1 MILAVLLSA
10 VVLIG
15 WTLVSE
21 RFLPQA
27 PPEVAATTAPAS
39 APSTFATTAAVP
51 TATAPAPITPGTAP
65 APAATLAPL
74 PPSRRAEVLARS
86 PRLVIDT
93 PRLKG
98 SVNLVGA
105 RFDDLVLTTYKQV
118 LGGTAPIRLFSPS
131 GTQDA
136 YFAQFG
142 WSGAGAPPVDA
153 RWTASAATLSPGQ
166 PVTLSWASP
175 NGLIFEQ
182 RLEVDK
188 DFLFT
193 LRQRI
198 RNPGAADVVVQPWGL
213 VSRLGE
219 GPEETAFNLHVGPLG
234 VLGGTL
240 KDSDLDFESL
250 RDDGPQRFTSTGG
263 WLGITEK
270 YWLAA
275 IVPDQARKLEARF
288 AAATPTSA
296 GQLYQVDYLE
306 EPLRVPAGGSAETL
320 QRLFAGA
327 KEVSLLDTYRDK
339 FGIPRLDRAVS
350 WGWFEAIA
358 QPIFYLLD
366 WLFHKTGNFGVAII
380 ILTIIVRAALFPI
393 ANKQYESMA
402 KMRVVAPRMKA
413 IQERNKDDK
422 LKAQQEMMA
431 LYKTEKVNPLAGCL
445 PLVLQIPIFYAL
457 YKTLLVSTEMR
468 HQPFMLWI
476 KDLSAPDPVT
486 PLNLFGL
493 IDWQPP
499 ALIALG
505 VLPILLGITMWLQQR
520 MNPTPLDPV
529 QKQVFAIMPWMFM
542 FIMAPFAAGLQLY
555 WTVNNIVSI
564 GQQYYM
570 LRKFP
575 MPATPPEGAPTGP
588 LLSDKPPVK
597 AVRKPKPAASAAPP
611 AAKPRGPRNREK

>member
-15 WTLVSE
+15 WTLISD
-21 RFLPQA
+21 RFLPQSEPA
-27 PPEVAATTAPAS
+27 VETPATAPLPA
-39 APSTFATTAAVP
+39 TAA
-51 TATAPAPITPGTAP
+51 TATAPVATPGGAVAP
-65 APAATLAPL
+65 APAAAGVPL
-74 PPSRRAEVLARS
+74 PPARRAEVLARS
-86 PRLVIDT
+86 PRLVIET
-93 PRLKG
+93 PRLRG

-118 LGGTAPIRLFSPS
+118 LGGTEPIRLFSPS

-142 WSGAGAPPVDA
+142 WSGAGAPPIDA
-153 RWTASAATLSPGQ
+153 RWTPNADKLTPTQ
-166 PVTLSWASP
+166 PVTLSWMSP

-193 LRQRI
+193 VRQRVI
-198 RNPGAADVVVQPWGL
+198 NAGSRTVAVQPWGL

-219 GPEETAFNLHVGPLG
+219 GVEKNSFNMHVGPLG

-240 KDSDLDFESL
+240 KDSGLDYESL
-250 RDDGPQRFTSTGG
+250 RDDGAQRFASTGG
-263 WLGITEK
+263 WLGMTEK

-275 IVPDQARKLEARF
+275 LVPDQTRKLQANF
-288 AAATPTSA
+288 AAAS
-296 GQLYQVDYLE
+296 GNLYQVDYLG
-306 EPLRVPAGGSAETL
+306 EPLAVPAGGSAETL

-327 KEVSLLDTYRDK
+327 KEVPLLDRYRDQ

-350 WGWFEAIA
+350 WGWFEVIA
-358 QPIFYLLD
+358 QPIFRLLD
-366 WLFHKTGNFGVAII
+366 WLFRMTGNFGVAII

-402 KMRVVAPRMKA
+402 KMRIVAPRMKA

-431 LYKTEKVNPLAGCL
+431 LYKAEKVNPLAGCL

-468 HQPFMLWI
+468 HQPFFLWI

-499 ALIALG
+499 SLIAIG
-505 VLPILLGITMWLQQR
+505 VLPILLGVTMWLQQR

-555 WTVNNIVSI
+555 WTVNNLVSI
-564 GQQYYM
+564 GQQWYM

-575 MPATPPEGAPTGP
+575 MPATPPADATTGP
-588 LLSDKPPVK
+588 LLSDKPPLKSANVK
-597 AVRKPKPAASAAPP
+597 SAKAPSDGLP
-611 AAKPRGPRNREK
+611 PKPRGPRSRPRAK